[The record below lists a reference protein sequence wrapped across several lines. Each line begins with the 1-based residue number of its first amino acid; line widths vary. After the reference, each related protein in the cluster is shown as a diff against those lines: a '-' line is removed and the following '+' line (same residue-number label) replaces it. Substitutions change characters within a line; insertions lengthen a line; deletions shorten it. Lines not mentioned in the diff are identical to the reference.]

1 MKSEMWKGPNNKQ
14 EMTDEDLHIPALVN
28 KKIRGLQITMND
40 RWAAV
45 MKIIHSSCL
54 FMGKKIENG
63 W

>member
-1 MKSEMWKGPNNKQ
+1 MKMWKEPNNKH
-14 EMTDEDLHIPALVN
+14 EVSDEDLHIPALVN
-28 KKIRGLQITMND
+28 KKIWGLQITMDD

-54 FMGKKIENG
+54 YMGKKIDSA